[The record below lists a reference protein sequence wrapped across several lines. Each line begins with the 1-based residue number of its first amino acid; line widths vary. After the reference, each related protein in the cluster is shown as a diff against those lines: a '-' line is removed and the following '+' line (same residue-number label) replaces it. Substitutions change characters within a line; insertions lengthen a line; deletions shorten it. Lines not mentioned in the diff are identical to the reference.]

1 MGGALQ
7 LTPLSTLG
15 NGAGITQSSNTLTFP
30 IGTYYVE
37 IGLQMES
44 DTDLG
49 PGNISNPVLQF
60 YLTDN
65 QGNPQGF
72 MGPMKT
78 LTTGSS
84 RGSAGGFYTGLTAGC
99 IVNFT
104 SSQACQVRGFTI
116 GGWNGGLLGGNSFS
130 CLFITKL

>member
-7 LTPLSTLG
+7 LTPISTLG
-15 NGAGITQSSNTLTFP
+15 TGAGITQSSNTLTFP
-30 IGTYYVE
+30 AGTYYVE
-37 IGLQMES
+37 VGLQMES
-44 DTDLG
+44 DQDLG
-49 PGNISNPVLQF
+49 PGTITNPVLQF

-65 QGNPQGF
+65 AGNPQGF
-72 MGPMKT
+72 IGPMKT
-78 LTTGSS
+78 VTTGSA
-84 RGSAGGFYTGLTAGC
+84 RGSAAGFPTGLTAGC

-116 GGWNGGLLGGNSFS
+116 GGWNGTLLNGNSFS